1 MVGDRS
7 RLLDVSASV
16 MSVAPAMRS
25 FGKGILGAKALG
37 GILDNPRSYKDS
49 RNRAI
54 KAMEV
59 AQYHRRIQLRDYYAI
74 ASNKSGS
81 GATEHDVCGA
91 TEHVSAGCEG
101 RFHA

>member
-7 RLLDVSASV
+7 RLMDVSASV
-16 MSVAPAMRS
+16 TSVAPAMRS

-37 GILDNPRSYKDS
+37 GILDNPRSYKDP
-49 RNRAI
+49 RNWAI

-59 AQYHRRIQLRDYYAI
+59 AQYHRRIQLRDYFAI

-81 GATEHDVCGA
+81 GA